1 MPIFALK
8 SCPKSNKLPNLV
20 TPAFTHLYSK
30 TEHNIPIFL
39 CRVLNILQIVSNVPN
54 CGETARA
61 NACVNKTTDQCDQI
75 WQNFTTMAKF
85 SKSLANVW
93 LFIFYLTKCWTNLL
107 QYGANYHFWLQMTKP
122 SGHTSTDLTVSFF

>member
-20 TPAFTHLYSK
+20 TLAFTHLFSK

-75 WQNFTTMAKF
+75 WQNFP
-85 SKSLANVW
+85 SLW
-93 LFIFYLTKCWTNLL
+93 QMFDCSFFIWQIVGQICYNMGLIIIFGCRWPNHLVTL
-107 QYGANYHFWLQMTKP
+107 QLIWRW
-122 SGHTSTDLTVSFF
+122 VSFSAF